1 MLPFLLVEPS
11 LPLCLPPIGKSL
23 LSGRKKKLTLILNF
37 VLQELQ
43 KITQWLAF
51 SVESADVPK
60 VADYFHSTL
69 QPLKDFTRKSAEVNF

>member
-1 MLPFLLVEPS
+1 MLPCLLVELS
-11 LPLCLPPIGKSL
+11 LPLCWPPIGKSL
-23 LSGRKKKLTLILNF
+23 LSGRKKNFNFKF

-43 KITQWLAF
+43 KNNSMVGF

-69 QPLKDFTRKSAEVNF
+69 QPLKDFTSKGAKVNF